1 MSRRKITPDTSP
13 GRAPTIAPNV
23 ASAATPAAG
32 LGTAP
37 AIEMHGITRVFE
49 GSERAVLDHLD
60 LVVERGE
67 FLAIIGPSGSGKSTL
82 LNAIGLLDTPTS
94 GTYSLFGKNTEGLSD
109 RERDEMRRDHLGFI
123 FQSSNMLLDETS
135 TTNASM
141 GLRVQGVPY
150 GERLQRTEET
160 LEFLGLSDRASIRTR
175 YLSGGEKQR
184 CAIARALATRP
195 PLILADEPT
204 GNLDSHNSAKVIEIL
219 QRINATGCTVLVITH
234 DPEVAAAARRVIRI
248 EDGQLHEQSR
258 ADLVIRIEDGQLHEQ
273 SRADLATVPVAE
285 VPVAEAVPATT
296 DTPAEATVGAP
307 VDAPATLAVGEKP
320 ATHRR
325 GSFLTDDSIE
335 AISALTS
342 RPLRTLLLGLSFA
355 LGVGGLISA
364 SGMSESA
371 SYQVNQ
377 RLLGSEQSTLYISD
391 RDNDQNMLGTYRQ
404 GESAQNVAD
413 RISALDYVKNTGFVS
428 SVAPADVRI
437 TRFSPY
443 EDEPK
448 TAIGLSSTSKTR
460 LEQIGARMNPETLRA
475 LEQMN
480 STLTQQ
486 NVADRERA
494 EQLSG
499 AIVSV
504 SAARALGIIPEDK
517 AADNATTEPRPG
529 ELPAV
534 EYGIKLGGLPQV
546 APGVSIW
553 VEGQLMPVI
562 GLFDP
567 GNSGYEF
574 RNTVIVSPGTLQRT
588 GRGQV
593 TYIAETERG
602 YGKAV
607 AKAIPLTLK
616 PAEPSQINVETP
628 SDLQS
633 LRASIASDLGLYVGV
648 LSGILL
654 VLASLSA
661 ATAMYLSVQSRTAE
675 IALRRAIGSSKWLI
689 ARIFLMEGVMLGVL
703 GGSIGACSG
712 MIATIILSLV
722 QGWQAVLSP
731 GFVVLGVGVG
741 ALTGLVSSA
750 YPAWVASRKSPA
762 DAMRG

>member
-1 MSRRKITPDTSP
+1 MSRRKRTPDASP
-13 GRAPTIAPNV
+13 GRAPTVAPNV

-37 AIEMHGITRVFE
+37 AIEMRGITRIFE
-49 GSERAVLDHLD
+49 GSDRPVLDHLD

-150 GERLQRTEET
+150 SERLQRTEET

-248 EDGQLHEQSR
+248 EDGRLHEQSR
-258 ADLVIRIEDGQLHEQ
+258 TD
-273 SRADLATVPVAE
+273 SATVPLTKVVSA
-285 VPVAEAVPATT
+285 AT
-296 DTPAEATVGAP
+296 DTP
-307 VDAPATLAVGEKP
+307 VDAPASLAPGEKP

-448 TAIGLSSTSKTR
+448 TAISLSSTSKTR

-480 STLTQQ
+480 STLTQE
-486 NVADRERA
+486 NVADRERS

-529 ELPAV
+529 ELPTV
-534 EYGIKLGGLPQV
+534 DYGIKLGGLPQV

-553 VEGQLMPVI
+553 VDGQLMPVI

-574 RNTVIVSPGTLQRT
+574 RNSVIVSPGTLQRT

-607 AKAIPLTLK
+607 AKAIPLALK

>member
-150 GERLQRTEET
+150 SERLQRTEET

-248 EDGQLHEQSR
+248 EDGRLHEQGRTDS
-258 ADLVIRIEDGQLHEQ
+258 V
-273 SRADLATVPVAE
+273 TVPVAE
-285 VPVAEAVPATT
+285 APVAQDSPA
-296 DTPAEATVGAP
+296 
-307 VDAPATLAVGEKP
+307 DAPTSLAPGEKP
-320 ATHRR
+320 TAHRR

-391 RDNDQNMLGTYRQ
+391 RDNDENVLGTYRQ

-486 NVADRERA
+486 NVADRERS

-504 SAARALGIIPEDK
+504 SAARALGILPEDK

-529 ELPAV
+529 EMPV
-534 EYGIKLGGLPQV
+534 VDYGIKLGGLPQV

-553 VEGQLMPVI
+553 VDGQLMPVI

-593 TYIAETERG
+593 TYITETERG

>member
-1 MSRRKITPDTSP
+1 MSRRKITPE
-13 GRAPTIAPNV
+13 RAPDGVTAPRDRGEAAAPN
-23 ASAATPAAG
+23 
-32 LGTAP
+32 TAP

-49 GSERAVLDHLD
+49 GNERPVLDHLD

-248 EDGQLHEQSR
+248 EDGRLHEQSR
-258 ADLVIRIEDGQLHEQ
+258 AET
-273 SRADLATVPVAE
+273 ATVPVTGLVAD
-285 VPVAEAVPATT
+285 VP
-296 DTPAEATVGAP
+296 DTPTEALP
-307 VDAPATLAVGEKP
+307 EAPADLAPGEKP
-320 ATHRR
+320 SAHRR

-391 RDNDQNMLGTYRQ
+391 RDSDENVLGTYRQ

-480 STLTQQ
+480 VTLTQED
-486 NVADRERA
+486 VADRERA

-517 AADNATTEPRPG
+517 AADSATTEPRPG
-529 ELPAV
+529 EIPV
-534 EYGIKLGGLPQV
+534 VDYGIKLGGLPQV

-553 VEGQLMPVI
+553 VDGQLMPVI

-574 RNTVIVSPGTLQRT
+574 RNTVIVSPGKLQRT

-633 LRASIASDLGLYVGV
+633 LRASVASDLGLYVGV

-703 GGSIGACSG
+703 GGSIGACAG
-712 MIATIILSLV
+712 MIATIVLSLV
-722 QGWQAVLSP
+722 QGWQAILSP

-750 YPAWVASRKSPA
+750 YPAWVASRKNPA

>member
-1 MSRRKITPDTSP
+1 MSRRKRTLDASP
-13 GRAPTIAPNV
+13 GRAPTVAPNV

-37 AIEMHGITRVFE
+37 AIEMHGITRIFE
-49 GSERAVLDHLD
+49 GSDRPVLDHLD

-94 GTYSLFGKNTEGLSD
+94 GTYSLFGKNTEGLND

-248 EDGQLHEQSR
+248 EDGRLHEQSR
-258 ADLVIRIEDGQLHEQ
+258 AE
-273 SRADLATVPVAE
+273 LAAVPVAG
-285 VPVAEAVPATT
+285 AVPAAT
-296 DTPAEATVGAP
+296 DTPTEAPVGAP
-307 VDAPATLAVGEKP
+307 VDASASLAPGEKP

-480 STLTQQ
+480 ATLTQE
-486 NVADRERA
+486 NVADRERS

-529 ELPAV
+529 ELPTV

-553 VEGQLMPVI
+553 VDGQLMPVI

-574 RNTVIVSPGTLQRT
+574 RNSVIVSPGTLQRT

-607 AKAIPLTLK
+607 AKAIPLALK

>member
-13 GRAPTIAPNV
+13 GRAPTVAPNV

-248 EDGQLHEQSR
+248 EDGRLHEQSR
-258 ADLVIRIEDGQLHEQ
+258 AD
-273 SRADLATVPVAE
+273 SAT
-285 VPVAEAVPATT
+285 VPVAEAVPVAT
-296 DTPAEATVGAP
+296 DTPAETTVGAP
-307 VDAPATLAVGEKP
+307 VDASASLAPGEKP

-486 NVADRERA
+486 NVADRERS

-504 SAARALGIIPEDK
+504 SAARALGILPEDK

-607 AKAIPLTLK
+607 AKAIPLALK

>member
-13 GRAPTIAPNV
+13 GRAPTVAPNV

-37 AIEMHGITRVFE
+37 AIEMHGITRIFE

-150 GERLQRTEET
+150 SERLQRTEET

-248 EDGQLHEQSR
+248 EDGQLHEQS
-258 ADLVIRIEDGQLHEQ
+258 H
-273 SRADLATVPVAE
+273 ADLATVPVAE
-285 VPVAEAVPATT
+285 VPIAT

-307 VDAPATLAVGEKP
+307 AGLAPGEKP
-320 ATHRR
+320 AMHRR

-486 NVADRERA
+486 NVADRERS

-504 SAARALGIIPEDK
+504 SAARALGILPEDK

-534 EYGIKLGGLPQV
+534 DYGIKLGELPQV

-553 VEGQLMPVI
+553 VDGQLMPVV

>member
-37 AIEMHGITRVFE
+37 AIEMHGITRIFE

-150 GERLQRTEET
+150 SERLQRTEET

-258 ADLVIRIEDGQLHEQ
+258 ADL
-273 SRADLATVPVAE
+273 ATVPVAE
-285 VPVAEAVPATT
+285 VPVAT
-296 DTPAEATVGAP
+296 DTPAEARVGAP
-307 VDAPATLAVGEKP
+307 VDASASLAPGEKP

-553 VEGQLMPVI
+553 VDGQLMPVV

>member
-1 MSRRKITPDTSP
+1 MSRRKRTPDASP
-13 GRAPTIAPNV
+13 GRAPNV

-248 EDGQLHEQSR
+248 EDGRLHEQSR
-258 ADLVIRIEDGQLHEQ
+258 AD
-273 SRADLATVPVAE
+273 SAT

-296 DTPAEATVGAP
+296 DTPAETTVGAP
-307 VDAPATLAVGEKP
+307 VDAPAGLAPGEKP

-553 VEGQLMPVI
+553 VEGQLMPVV

>member
-1 MSRRKITPDTSP
+1 MNRRKRTPDASP
-13 GRAPTIAPNV
+13 GRAPTVAPNV

-248 EDGQLHEQSR
+248 EDGRLHEQSR
-258 ADLVIRIEDGQLHEQ
+258 AD
-273 SRADLATVPVAE
+273 SATVSVAE
-285 VPVAEAVPATT
+285 VVPVVQDSPA
-296 DTPAEATVGAP
+296 
-307 VDAPATLAVGEKP
+307 DAPTSLAPGEKP

-486 NVADRERA
+486 NVADRERS

-529 ELPAV
+529 EMPV
-534 EYGIKLGGLPQV
+534 VDYGIKLGGLPQV

-553 VEGQLMPVI
+553 VDGQLMPVI

>member
-1 MSRRKITPDTSP
+1 MSRHHGIPE
-13 GRAPTIAPNV
+13 RAPDGMTAPQV
-23 ASAATPAAG
+23 RGEAAG
-32 LGTAP
+32 LDTAPNTNPNTAP
-37 AIEMHGITRVFE
+37 AIEMRGITRIFE

-150 GERLQRTEET
+150 SERLHRTEET

-248 EDGQLHEQSR
+248 EDGRLHEQSR
-258 ADLVIRIEDGQLHEQ
+258 AD
-273 SRADLATVPVAE
+273 SATVPAAE
-285 VPVAEAVPATT
+285 VVSAET
-296 DTPAEATVGAP
+296 DTP
-307 VDAPATLAVGEKP
+307 VDAPASLAPGEKP

-448 TAIGLSSTSKTR
+448 TAIGLTSTSKTR

-480 STLTQQ
+480 STLTQE
-486 NVADRERA
+486 NVADRQRA

-553 VEGQLMPVI
+553 VDGQLMPVI

-574 RNTVIVSPGTLQRT
+574 RNSVIVSPGTLQRT

-607 AKAIPLTLK
+607 AKAIPLALK

>member
-37 AIEMHGITRVFE
+37 AIEMHGITRIFE

-150 GERLQRTEET
+150 SERLQRTEET

-248 EDGQLHEQSR
+248 EDGR
-258 ADLVIRIEDGQLHEQ
+258 LHEQ

-285 VPVAEAVPATT
+285 VVSSVA
-296 DTPAEATVGAP
+296 DTPAEATVDTPAN
-307 VDAPATLAVGEKP
+307 APASLAPGEKP
-320 ATHRR
+320 ASHRR

-404 GESAQNVAD
+404 GESAQNIAD
-413 RISALDYVKNTGFVS
+413 RITALDYVKNTGFVS

-448 TAIGLSSTSKTR
+448 TAIGLSTTSKTR

-480 STLTQQ
+480 STLTLQ

-529 ELPAV
+529 EMPV
-534 EYGIKLGGLPQV
+534 VDYGIKLGGLPQV

-553 VEGQLMPVI
+553 VDGQLMPVI

-722 QGWQAVLSP
+722 QGWQAILSP

>member
-1 MSRRKITPDTSP
+1 MSRRKITPE
-13 GRAPTIAPNV
+13 RAPDGMTAPHGRGE
-23 ASAATPAAG
+23 AAG
-32 LGTAP
+32 LGTVPNTAP

-49 GSERAVLDHLD
+49 GSDRPVLDHLD

-150 GERLQRTEET
+150 SERLQRTEET

-248 EDGQLHEQSR
+248 EDGRLHEQGRTDS
-258 ADLVIRIEDGQLHEQ
+258 
-273 SRADLATVPVAE
+273 ATVPV
-285 VPVAEAVPATT
+285 VT
-296 DTPAEATVGAP
+296 DAPAEATVGAP
-307 VDAPATLAVGEKP
+307 VDASATLAVGEKP
-320 ATHRR
+320 AAHRR

-517 AADNATTEPRPG
+517 AADNATAEPRPG
-529 ELPAV
+529 EMPV
-534 EYGIKLGGLPQV
+534 VDYGIKLGGLPQV

-553 VEGQLMPVI
+553 VDGQLMPVI

>member
-1 MSRRKITPDTSP
+1 MSRRKRTPDASP
-13 GRAPTIAPNV
+13 GRAPTVAPNV

-49 GSERAVLDHLD
+49 GSERAVLDRLD

-150 GERLQRTEET
+150 SERLQRTEET

-248 EDGQLHEQSR
+248 EDGRLHEQSR
-258 ADLVIRIEDGQLHEQ
+258 T
-273 SRADLATVPVAE
+273 DLATVPVAE
-285 VPVAEAVPATT
+285 VVPVAQ
-296 DTPAEATVGAP
+296 DSP
-307 VDAPATLAVGEKP
+307 VDASASLAPGEKP

-486 NVADRERA
+486 NVADRERS

-504 SAARALGIIPEDK
+504 SAARALGILPEDK

-534 EYGIKLGGLPQV
+534 DYGIKLGGLPQV

>member
-1 MSRRKITPDTSP
+1 MSRRKRTPDASP
-13 GRAPTIAPNV
+13 GRAPTVASNV

-37 AIEMHGITRVFE
+37 AIEMRGITRIFE
-49 GSERAVLDHLD
+49 GSDRPVLDRLD

-150 GERLQRTEET
+150 SERLQRTEET

-248 EDGQLHEQSR
+248 EDGRLHEQSR
-258 ADLVIRIEDGQLHEQ
+258 AD
-273 SRADLATVPVAE
+273 SATVPLTE
-285 VPVAEAVPATT
+285 VVSAAT
-296 DTPAEATVGAP
+296 DTPTEALVGAP
-307 VDAPATLAVGEKP
+307 ATFAPGEKP

-448 TAIGLSSTSKTR
+448 TAISLNSTSKTR

-480 STLTQQ
+480 STLTQE
-486 NVADRERA
+486 NVADRERS

-529 ELPAV
+529 ELPTV

-553 VEGQLMPVI
+553 VDGQLMPVI

-574 RNTVIVSPGTLQRT
+574 RNSVIVSPGTLQRT

-607 AKAIPLTLK
+607 AKAIPLALK

>member
-248 EDGQLHEQSR
+248 EDGRLHEQSR
-258 ADLVIRIEDGQLHEQ
+258 AD
-273 SRADLATVPVAE
+273 SAAVPV
-285 VPVAEAVPATT
+285 VT
-296 DTPAEATVGAP
+296 DAPAEATV
-307 VDAPATLAVGEKP
+307 DAPANAPANLAPGEKP
-320 ATHRR
+320 ASHRR

-391 RDNDQNMLGTYRQ
+391 RDNDENVLGTYRQ

-486 NVADRERA
+486 NVADRERS

-553 VEGQLMPVI
+553 VEGQLMPVV

>member
-1 MSRRKITPDTSP
+1 MSRRKRTPDASP

-37 AIEMHGITRVFE
+37 AIEMHGITRIFE

-150 GERLQRTEET
+150 SERLQRTEET

-258 ADLVIRIEDGQLHEQ
+258 ADL
-273 SRADLATVPVAE
+273 ATVPLTE
-285 VPVAEAVPATT
+285 VVPAAT

-307 VDAPATLAVGEKP
+307 VDATTSLAAGEKP

-486 NVADRERA
+486 NVADRERS

-553 VEGQLMPVI
+553 VEGQLMPVV

>member
-13 GRAPTIAPNV
+13 ERAPTVAPNV

-49 GSERAVLDHLD
+49 GSERAVLDRLD

-150 GERLQRTEET
+150 SERLQRTEET

-248 EDGQLHEQSR
+248 EDGR
-258 ADLVIRIEDGQLHEQ
+258 LHEQ

-285 VPVAEAVPATT
+285 AVPAAT

-307 VDAPATLAVGEKP
+307 VDASASLAPGEKP

-486 NVADRERA
+486 NVADRERS

-504 SAARALGIIPEDK
+504 SAARALGILPEDK

-534 EYGIKLGGLPQV
+534 DYGIKLGGLPQV

-553 VEGQLMPVI
+553 VDGQLMPVI

>member
-1 MSRRKITPDTSP
+1 MSRRKITPDASP
-13 GRAPTIAPNV
+13 GRAPTVAPNV

-37 AIEMHGITRVFE
+37 AIEMHGITRIFE

-150 GERLQRTEET
+150 SERLQRTEET

-248 EDGQLHEQSR
+248 EDGR
-258 ADLVIRIEDGQLHEQ
+258 LHEQ

-285 VPVAEAVPATT
+285 VPIAT

-307 VDAPATLAVGEKP
+307 AGLAPGEKP

-486 NVADRERA
+486 NVADRERS

-553 VEGQLMPVI
+553 VDGQLMPVV

-593 TYIAETERG
+593 TYITETERG

>member
-1 MSRRKITPDTSP
+1 MSRRKRTPDTSP
-13 GRAPTIAPNV
+13 GRAPTVAPNV

-49 GSERAVLDHLD
+49 GSERAVLDRLD

-150 GERLQRTEET
+150 SERLQRTEET

-248 EDGQLHEQSR
+248 EDGRLHEQSR
-258 ADLVIRIEDGQLHEQ
+258 AE
-273 SRADLATVPVAE
+273 LAAVPVAG
-285 VPVAEAVPATT
+285 AVPAAT
-296 DTPAEATVGAP
+296 DTPTEAPVGAP
-307 VDAPATLAVGEKP
+307 VDASASLAPGEKP

-480 STLTQQ
+480 ATLTQE
-486 NVADRERA
+486 NVADRERS

-553 VEGQLMPVI
+553 VDGQLMPVI

-574 RNTVIVSPGTLQRT
+574 RNSVIVSPGTLQRT

-607 AKAIPLTLK
+607 AKAIPLALK

-712 MIATIILSLV
+712 MIATTILSLV
-722 QGWQAVLSP
+722 QGWQAILSP

>member
-1 MSRRKITPDTSP
+1 MSRHHGIPE
-13 GRAPTIAPNV
+13 RAPDGMTAPQVRGEAAGLDTVPNIAPN
-23 ASAATPAAG
+23 TDPN
-32 LGTAP
+32 TAP
-37 AIEMHGITRVFE
+37 AIEMRGITRIFE
-49 GSERAVLDHLD
+49 GSDRPVLDRLD

-150 GERLQRTEET
+150 SERLQRTEET

-248 EDGQLHEQSR
+248 EDGRLHEQSR
-258 ADLVIRIEDGQLHEQ
+258 AD
-273 SRADLATVPVAE
+273 SATVPVAE
-285 VPVAEAVPATT
+285 VVSAAT
-296 DTPAEATVGAP
+296 DTPTEAPVGAP
-307 VDAPATLAVGEKP
+307 ATFAPGEKP
-320 ATHRR
+320 AAHRR

-391 RDNDQNMLGTYRQ
+391 RDNDENVLGTYRQ

-486 NVADRERA
+486 NVADRERS

-504 SAARALGIIPEDK
+504 SAARALGILPEDK

>member
-1 MSRRKITPDTSP
+1 MSRRKRTLDASP
-13 GRAPTIAPNV
+13 GRAPTVAPNV

-37 AIEMHGITRVFE
+37 AIEMHGITRIFE
-49 GSERAVLDHLD
+49 GSERPVLDHLD

-150 GERLQRTEET
+150 SERLQRTEET

-248 EDGQLHEQSR
+248 EDGRLHEQ
-258 ADLVIRIEDGQLHEQ
+258 D
-273 SRADLATVPVAE
+273 RADLATVPVAE
-285 VPVAEAVPATT
+285 AAT
-296 DTPAEATVGAP
+296 DTSAEATVDASASLAP
-307 VDAPATLAVGEKP
+307 GEKP

-504 SAARALGIIPEDK
+504 SAARALGILPEDK

-534 EYGIKLGGLPQV
+534 DYGIKLGGLPQV

-553 VEGQLMPVI
+553 VDGQLMPVI

-593 TYIAETERG
+593 TYITETERG

>member
-1 MSRRKITPDTSP
+1 MSRHHKIPE
-13 GRAPTIAPNV
+13 RAPDGMT
-23 ASAATPAAG
+23 TPRIRGEAAG
-32 LGTAP
+32 LDTAPNTAPDTAP
-37 AIEMHGITRVFE
+37 AIEMRGITRIFE
-49 GSERAVLDHLD
+49 GSDRPVLDHLD

-248 EDGQLHEQSR
+248 EDGRLHEQSR
-258 ADLVIRIEDGQLHEQ
+258 AE
-273 SRADLATVPVAE
+273 LATA
-285 VPVAEAVPATT
+285 PVAEAVPAAT
-296 DTPAEATVGAP
+296 DTPTEAPVGAP
-307 VDAPATLAVGEKP
+307 VGAPASLASGEKP

-335 AISALTS
+335 AISALTA

-480 STLTQQ
+480 STLTQE

-529 ELPAV
+529 EMPTV
-534 EYGIKLGGLPQV
+534 DYGIKLGGLPQV

-553 VEGQLMPVI
+553 VDGQLIPVI

-607 AKAIPLTLK
+607 AKAIPLALK

-703 GGSIGACSG
+703 GGSIGACAG

-722 QGWQAVLSP
+722 QGWQAILSP

>member
-1 MSRRKITPDTSP
+1 MSRRKRTPDASP
-13 GRAPTIAPNV
+13 GRAPTVAPNV

-37 AIEMHGITRVFE
+37 AIEMHGITRIFE

-150 GERLQRTEET
+150 SERLQRTEET

-248 EDGQLHEQSR
+248 EDGRLHEQSR
-258 ADLVIRIEDGQLHEQ
+258 T
-273 SRADLATVPVAE
+273 DLATVPVAE
-285 VPVAEAVPATT
+285 VVPVAQ
-296 DTPAEATVGAP
+296 DSP
-307 VDAPATLAVGEKP
+307 VDASASLAPGEKP

-486 NVADRERA
+486 NVADRERS

-504 SAARALGIIPEDK
+504 SAARALGILPEDK

-534 EYGIKLGGLPQV
+534 DYGIKLGGLPQV

-553 VEGQLMPVI
+553 VDGQLMPVV

>member
-1 MSRRKITPDTSP
+1 MSRRKRTPDASP
-13 GRAPTIAPNV
+13 GRAPTVAPNV

-37 AIEMHGITRVFE
+37 AIEMRGITRIFE
-49 GSERAVLDHLD
+49 GSDRPVLDRLD

-150 GERLQRTEET
+150 SERLQRTEET

-248 EDGQLHEQSR
+248 EDGRLHEQSR
-258 ADLVIRIEDGQLHEQ
+258 AD
-273 SRADLATVPVAE
+273 SATVPAAGAVSAATDI
-285 VPVAEAVPATT
+285 PTEAP
-296 DTPAEATVGAP
+296 VGAP
-307 VDAPATLAVGEKP
+307 ATFAPGEKP

-448 TAIGLSSTSKTR
+448 TAISLSSTSKTR

-480 STLTQQ
+480 ATLTQE
-486 NVADRERA
+486 NVADRERS

-553 VEGQLMPVI
+553 VDGQLMPVV

-574 RNTVIVSPGTLQRT
+574 RNSVIVSPGTLQRT

-607 AKAIPLTLK
+607 AKAIPLALK

>member
-1 MSRRKITPDTSP
+1 MSRRKITPE
-13 GRAPTIAPNV
+13 RAPDGMTAPH
-23 ASAATPAAG
+23 SRGEAAG
-32 LGTAP
+32 LEAMPNTAP
-37 AIEMHGITRVFE
+37 AIEMRGITRIFE

-248 EDGQLHEQSR
+248 EDGRLHEQSR
-258 ADLVIRIEDGQLHEQ
+258 AD
-273 SRADLATVPVAE
+273 SATVPVAE
-285 VPVAEAVPATT
+285 VVPVAA
-296 DTPAEATVGAP
+296 DTPAEATVDAP
-307 VDAPATLAVGEKP
+307 VSLAPGEKP
-320 ATHRR
+320 ASHRR

-480 STLTQQ
+480 STLTRE

-529 ELPAV
+529 ELPTV

-553 VEGQLMPVI
+553 VDGQLMPVI

-574 RNTVIVSPGTLQRT
+574 RNTVIVSPGKLQRT

-712 MIATIILSLV
+712 MIATIMLSLV
-722 QGWQAVLSP
+722 QGWQAILSP

>member
-1 MSRRKITPDTSP
+1 MSRRNRIPERAPDGMTAPRVRGEAARLDVAPDTV
-13 GRAPTIAPNV
+13 PN
-23 ASAATPAAG
+23 
-32 LGTAP
+32 TAP
-37 AIEMHGITRVFE
+37 AIEMHGITRIFE
-49 GSERAVLDHLD
+49 GSERAVLDRLD

-248 EDGQLHEQSR
+248 EDGR
-258 ADLVIRIEDGQLHEQ
+258 LHEQ

-285 VPVAEAVPATT
+285 VPSTEVAPVATN
-296 DTPAEATVGAP
+296 TPAETTVE
-307 VDAPATLAVGEKP
+307 APASLAPGEKP

-391 RDNDQNMLGTYRQ
+391 RDNDENVLGTYRQ

-534 EYGIKLGGLPQV
+534 DYGIKLGGLPQV

-553 VEGQLMPVI
+553 VDGQLMPVI

-574 RNTVIVSPGTLQRT
+574 RNTVIVSPGKLQRT

-712 MIATIILSLV
+712 MIATIMLSLV
-722 QGWQAVLSP
+722 QGWQAILSP

>member
-1 MSRRKITPDTSP
+1 MSRHHKIPE
-13 GRAPTIAPNV
+13 RAPDGMT
-23 ASAATPAAG
+23 TPRIRGEAAG
-32 LGTAP
+32 LDTAPNTAPDTAP
-37 AIEMHGITRVFE
+37 AIEMRGITRIFE
-49 GSERAVLDHLD
+49 GSDRPVLDHLD

-248 EDGQLHEQSR
+248 EDGRLHEQSR
-258 ADLVIRIEDGQLHEQ
+258 TD
-273 SRADLATVPVAE
+273 SATVS
-285 VPVAEAVPATT
+285 VAEAVPAVA
-296 DTPAEATVGAP
+296 DTP
-307 VDAPATLAVGEKP
+307 VDAPAPVDAAASLAPGEKP

-480 STLTQQ
+480 STLTQE
-486 NVADRERA
+486 NVADRERS

-529 ELPAV
+529 ELPTV

-553 VEGQLMPVI
+553 VDGQLMPVI

-574 RNTVIVSPGTLQRT
+574 RNSVIVSPGTLQRT

-607 AKAIPLTLK
+607 AKAIPLALK

-722 QGWQAVLSP
+722 QGWQAILSP

>member
-1 MSRRKITPDTSP
+1 MSRRKRTPDASP
-13 GRAPTIAPNV
+13 GRAPTVAPNV

-37 AIEMHGITRVFE
+37 AIEMRGITRIFE
-49 GSERAVLDHLD
+49 GSDRPVLDRLD

-248 EDGQLHEQSR
+248 EDGRLHEQSR
-258 ADLVIRIEDGQLHEQ
+258 AD
-273 SRADLATVPVAE
+273 SATVPVAE
-285 VPVAEAVPATT
+285 VVPAVA
-296 DTPAEATVGAP
+296 DTP
-307 VDAPATLAVGEKP
+307 VDAPAPVDAAASLAPGEKP
-320 ATHRR
+320 AAHRR

-413 RISALDYVKNTGFVS
+413 HISALDYVKNTGFVS

-574 RNTVIVSPGTLQRT
+574 RNSVIVSPGKLQRT

-593 TYIAETERG
+593 IYIAETERG

>member
-13 GRAPTIAPNV
+13 GRAPTVAPNV
-23 ASAATPAAG
+23 ASTATPAAG

-49 GSERAVLDHLD
+49 GSERAVLDRLD

-248 EDGQLHEQSR
+248 EDGR
-258 ADLVIRIEDGQLHEQ
+258 LHEQ

-285 VPVAEAVPATT
+285 VVPVAQ
-296 DTPAEATVGAP
+296 DSP
-307 VDAPATLAVGEKP
+307 VDASASLAPGEKP

-486 NVADRERA
+486 NVADRERS

-504 SAARALGIIPEDK
+504 SAARALGILPEDK

-534 EYGIKLGGLPQV
+534 DYGIKLGGLPQV

-553 VEGQLMPVI
+553 VDGQLMPVV

>member
-1 MSRRKITPDTSP
+1 MSRHHGIPE
-13 GRAPTIAPNV
+13 RAPDGMTAPQV
-23 ASAATPAAG
+23 RGEAAG
-32 LGTAP
+32 LDTAPNTNPNTAP
-37 AIEMHGITRVFE
+37 AIEMRGITRIFE
-49 GSERAVLDHLD
+49 GSDRPVLDHLD

-248 EDGQLHEQSR
+248 EDGRLHEQSR
-258 ADLVIRIEDGQLHEQ
+258 TD
-273 SRADLATVPVAE
+273 SATVPVAE
-285 VPVAEAVPATT
+285 VVPAVA
-296 DTPAEATVGAP
+296 DTPTEAPVGAP
-307 VDAPATLAVGEKP
+307 AGAPASLAPGEKP

-480 STLTQQ
+480 ATLTQE
-486 NVADRERA
+486 NVADRERS

-553 VEGQLMPVI
+553 VDGQLMPVI

-574 RNTVIVSPGTLQRT
+574 RNSVIVSPGTLQRT

-607 AKAIPLTLK
+607 AKAIPLALK

>member
-248 EDGQLHEQSR
+248 EDGRLHEQSR
-258 ADLVIRIEDGQLHEQ
+258 AD
-273 SRADLATVPVAE
+273 SATA
-285 VPVAEAVPATT
+285 PVAEAVPVAG
-296 DTPAEATVGAP
+296 DTPTEVPASAP
-307 VDAPATLAVGEKP
+307 VDATTSLAPGEKP

-486 NVADRERA
+486 NVADRERS

-534 EYGIKLGGLPQV
+534 DYGIKLGGLPQV

>member
-13 GRAPTIAPNV
+13 GRAPTVAPNV

-248 EDGQLHEQSR
+248 EDGRLHEQSR
-258 ADLVIRIEDGQLHEQ
+258 AE
-273 SRADLATVPVAE
+273 TAE
-285 VPVAEAVPATT
+285 VVPVAEAVPVVA
-296 DTPAEATVGAP
+296 DSPAN
-307 VDAPATLAVGEKP
+307 APASLAPGEKP
-320 ATHRR
+320 AAHRR

-480 STLTQQ
+480 STLTLQ

-517 AADNATTEPRPG
+517 AADNATSEPRPG
-529 ELPAV
+529 EMPV
-534 EYGIKLGGLPQV
+534 VDYGIKLGGLPQV

-553 VEGQLMPVI
+553 VDGQLMPVI

>member
-1 MSRRKITPDTSP
+1 MTAPH
-13 GRAPTIAPNV
+13 GRGE
-23 ASAATPAAG
+23 AAG
-32 LGTAP
+32 LDATPGTAPNAAPNTAP
-37 AIEMHGITRVFE
+37 AIEMRGITRIFE
-49 GSERAVLDHLD
+49 GSDRPVLDRLD

-248 EDGQLHEQSR
+248 EDGRLHEQSR
-258 ADLVIRIEDGQLHEQ
+258 AD
-273 SRADLATVPVAE
+273 SAT

-296 DTPAEATVGAP
+296 DTPTEAPVGAP
-307 VDAPATLAVGEKP
+307 VDAPAGLAPGEKP

-480 STLTQQ
+480 STLTQE
-486 NVADRERA
+486 NVADRERS

-553 VEGQLMPVI
+553 VDGQLMPVV

-607 AKAIPLTLK
+607 AKAIPLALK

-722 QGWQAVLSP
+722 QGWQAILSP

>member
-1 MSRRKITPDTSP
+1 MSRRNRIPE
-13 GRAPTIAPNV
+13 RAPDAMTAPRIRGDAAEHDV
-23 ASAATPAAG
+23 ALDTMPN
-32 LGTAP
+32 TAP
-37 AIEMHGITRVFE
+37 AIEMRGITRIFE
-49 GSERAVLDHLD
+49 GSERPVLDHLD

-109 RERDEMRRDHLGFI
+109 RERDEIRRDHLGFI

-135 TTNASM
+135 MTNASM

-150 GERLQRTEET
+150 SERLQRTEET

-248 EDGQLHEQSR
+248 EDGRLHEQSR
-258 ADLVIRIEDGQLHEQ
+258 AD
-273 SRADLATVPVAE
+273 SATVPVAE
-285 VPVAEAVPATT
+285 VVPVAA
-296 DTPAEATVGAP
+296 DTPAEATVDAP
-307 VDAPATLAVGEKP
+307 VSLAPGEKP
-320 ATHRR
+320 ASHRR

-391 RDNDQNMLGTYRQ
+391 RDNDQNVLGTYRQ

-428 SVAPADVRI
+428 NVAPADVRI

-448 TAIGLSSTSKTR
+448 TAIGLTSTSKTR

-480 STLTQQ
+480 STLTRE

-529 ELPAV
+529 ELPTV

-553 VEGQLMPVI
+553 VDGQLMPVI

-574 RNTVIVSPGTLQRT
+574 RNTVIVSPGKLQRT

-722 QGWQAVLSP
+722 QGWQAILSP

>member
-1 MSRRKITPDTSP
+1 MSRRKITPE
-13 GRAPTIAPNV
+13 RAPDGMTAPHGRGE
-23 ASAATPAAG
+23 AAVLNAVP
-32 LGTAP
+32 GTAP
-37 AIEMHGITRVFE
+37 AIEMRGITRVFE

-248 EDGQLHEQSR
+248 EDGR
-258 ADLVIRIEDGQLHEQ
+258 LHEQ

-285 VPVAEAVPATT
+285 AVPVAT
-296 DTPAEATVGAP
+296 DTPAETTVGAP
-307 VDAPATLAVGEKP
+307 VDASASLAPGEKP

-504 SAARALGIIPEDK
+504 SAARALGILPEDK

-529 ELPAV
+529 EMPV
-534 EYGIKLGGLPQV
+534 VDYGIKLGGLPQV

-553 VEGQLMPVI
+553 VDGQLMPVI

>member
-1 MSRRKITPDTSP
+1 
-13 GRAPTIAPNV
+13 
-23 ASAATPAAG
+23 
-32 LGTAP
+32 
-37 AIEMHGITRVFE
+37 MHGITRVFE

-258 ADLVIRIEDGQLHEQ
+258 ADL
-273 SRADLATVPVAE
+273 AT
-285 VPVAEAVPATT
+285 VPVAEAVPVAT
-296 DTPAEATVGAP
+296 DTPAEATVDASASLAP
-307 VDAPATLAVGEKP
+307 GEKT

-486 NVADRERA
+486 NVADRERS

-504 SAARALGIIPEDK
+504 SAARALGILPEDK

-534 EYGIKLGGLPQV
+534 DYGIKLGGLPQV

-553 VEGQLMPVI
+553 VDGQLMPVV

>member
-1 MSRRKITPDTSP
+1 MSRRKITPDKSP
-13 GRAPTIAPNV
+13 GRAPTPAPNV
-23 ASAATPAAG
+23 APAATPTAG
-32 LGTAP
+32 IGTAP
-37 AIEMHGITRVFE
+37 AIEMRGITRVFE
-49 GSERAVLDHLD
+49 GSDRPVLDHLD

-150 GERLQRTEET
+150 SERLQRTEET

-258 ADLVIRIEDGQLHEQ
+258 ADL
-273 SRADLATVPVAE
+273 ATVPVAE
-285 VPVAEAVPATT
+285 VPIAT

-307 VDAPATLAVGEKP
+307 AGLAPGEKP

-486 NVADRERA
+486 NVADRERS

-534 EYGIKLGGLPQV
+534 DYGIKLGGLPQV

-553 VEGQLMPVI
+553 VDGQLMPVI

>member
-13 GRAPTIAPNV
+13 GRAPTVAPNV

-248 EDGQLHEQSR
+248 EDGRLHEQSR
-258 ADLVIRIEDGQLHEQ
+258 AD
-273 SRADLATVPVAE
+273 SATA
-285 VPVAEAVPATT
+285 PVAEAVPVAG
-296 DTPAEATVGAP
+296 DTPTEVPASAP
-307 VDAPATLAVGEKP
+307 VDAPASLAPGEKP

-486 NVADRERA
+486 NVADRERS

-553 VEGQLMPVI
+553 VDGQLMPVI

-661 ATAMYLSVQSRTAE
+661 ATAMYLSVQ
-675 IALRRAIGSSKWLI
+675 
-689 ARIFLMEGVMLGVL
+689 
-703 GGSIGACSG
+703 
-712 MIATIILSLV
+712 
-722 QGWQAVLSP
+722 
-731 GFVVLGVGVG
+731 
-741 ALTGLVSSA
+741 
-750 YPAWVASRKSPA
+750 
-762 DAMRG
+762 

>member
-13 GRAPTIAPNV
+13 GRAPTVAPNV

-150 GERLQRTEET
+150 SERLQRTEET

-248 EDGQLHEQSR
+248 EDGR
-258 ADLVIRIEDGQLHEQ
+258 LHEQ

-285 VPVAEAVPATT
+285 AVPVAT

-307 VDAPATLAVGEKP
+307 VDATTSLAPGEKP

-486 NVADRERA
+486 NVADRERS

-504 SAARALGIIPEDK
+504 SAARALGILPEDK

-607 AKAIPLTLK
+607 AKAIPLALK